1 MGKFRS
7 RDIYKGNPDKGRYL
21 QPNESLP
28 NLKKG
33 LSMVSFAP
41 GIREYTFAT
50 PAMIE
55 RGCLLTEPGY
65 EHRMSDYICIKHV
78 LEQPRTYKNFIGG
91 VYQKTAPDITQ
102 EDRTEMLRVLENINR
117 NYAIKDMAMP
127 EDIKNLERD
136 PEAYL
141 RIWDSIYSDP
151 EKYQGIR
158 AVLLNAEFRTLRG
171 MAYSMF
177 SDGAVHI
184 GELEK
189 AFERTQEKVKELEI
203 SEKTRSAMLKV
214 LDGLAKTCRE
224 QADPVSHM
232 IFTHQYNKAIGSLA
246 DRRELGAE
254 KGIFTDLL
262 GGEIKQI
269 LWRKAIP
276 ETTYLHRD
284 ELREHFDRMNEG
296 MPDELVQVNEA
307 VYKAL
312 NDYVEREAR
321 VIHSDQNP
329 YKVHT
334 DDELDSLEGN
344 DSPMPMQIIYAM
356 TVSNDAADRHEANII
371 ISDGE
376 SCSFERISM
385 DSDGTISSAR
395 ANVGISGVIADLD
408 VAADRDVFYEEK
420 ETEHISE
427 TEPEKV
433 PAKTPAPVFEPTAP
447 DITDR
452 FAVAEPEEE
461 ELFEEI

>member
-1 MGKFRS
+1 
-7 RDIYKGNPDKGRYL
+7 
-21 QPNESLP
+21 
-28 NLKKG
+28 
-33 LSMVSFAP
+33 
-41 GIREYTFAT
+41 
-50 PAMIE
+50 
-55 RGCLLTEPGY
+55 
-65 EHRMSDYICIKHV
+65 
-78 LEQPRTYKNFIGG
+78 
-91 VYQKTAPDITQ
+91 
-102 EDRTEMLRVLENINR
+102 
-117 NYAIKDMAMP
+117 MAMP

-136 PEAYL
+136 PEAYS

-171 MAYSMF
+171 MSYSMF
-177 SDGAVHI
+177 SDGAVQI
-184 GELEK
+184 SELER
-189 AFERTQEKVKELEI
+189 AFDSTREKIKKLEI
-203 SEKTRSAMLKV
+203 SEKTRSAMLKI

-224 QADPVSHM
+224 QADPISHM
-232 IFTHQYNKAIGSLA
+232 IFTRQYNKIIEALA

-254 KGIFTDLL
+254 KGVFTDLL
-262 GGEIKQI
+262 GTEINKI

-284 ELREHFDRMNEG
+284 ELREHFNHMNEG
-296 MPDELVQVNEA
+296 MPDELVQINET
-307 VYKAL
+307 VYRTL
-312 NDYVEREAR
+312 NDYIEREAR
-321 VIHSDQNP
+321 VIHSDETP
-329 YKVHT
+329 YKKHT
-334 DDELDSLEGN
+334 DDELDSLEGD

-452 FAVAEPEEE
+452 FAVAEPG
-461 ELFEEI
+461 EIEFFDEI